1 MELVELT
8 SGGGNVAAA
17 YEIANLVREYGI
29 DTHVKGC
36 CESACIIVSL
46 AVETRIPDPS
56 SKIGFHQN

>member
-8 SGGGNVAAA
+8 SGEGNVAAA

-36 CESACIIVSL
+36 CESACTIV
-46 AVETRIPDPS
+46 
-56 SKIGFHQN
+56 